1 MRLSVKKDLDT
12 TKKLLVL
19 GWFSDDE
26 DFYKNFNPAVHKKIL
41 SALKNKS
48 FSERLGS
55 TTRLMIN
62 DSLYEEILVVSMGS
76 SEKICGEGVRRALS
90 KGVLH
95 AKSLKL
101 DGFTTNIAELAISK
115 NLDVSDVGLACGE
128 SCVLSNYTFNKYSS
142 KSKDEVFVKNVSFS
156 LPQYHKKFSSALD
169 KGSKIGE
176 ATNYAKELVNEP
188 ACVVNPS
195 FLETEARK
203 LAKDPKINL
212 KVLKKKDLEKKGMN
226 LILAVGK
233 GSVNEPR
240 VLVIDYR
247 GSAKKPEHV
256 ILGKG
261 VTFDSGGYNIKPT
274 GYMEEMKY
282 DMAGAAAVFGVVKA
296 LTLLKPRISA
306 SFVIPLAENMI
317 SSKAYR
323 PSDIIKAMN
332 GKTVEVLNTDAE
344 GRLILADALSY
355 ATEKYKGSSLID
367 VATLTGA
374 TVIALGH
381 VATSLI
387 SNDSSLTEALELA
400 GHSSGDRVWELPF
413 FEDYHD
419 FMDSDIADVSN
430 ISKKF
435 DRSAGVI
442 TGGVFLSKFVGD
454 AKWAHLDI
462 GGTAFL
468 KEPFF
473 YNQKYATGSGVR
485 VLTYFLNKL

>member
-1 MRLSVKKDLDT
+1 MKLLVKKDLDT
-12 TKKLLVL
+12 SKDLLVL
-19 GWFSDDE
+19 GWFSDDKNA
-26 DFYKNFNPAVHKKIL
+26 YKDFNPTVHKKIMA
-41 SALKNKS
+41 ALKKKS
-48 FSERLGS
+48 FSEKLGS
-55 TTRLMIN
+55 TTQLMIN
-62 DSLYEEILVVSMGS
+62 DSLYEEVLIVSMGPS
-76 SEKICGEGVRRALS
+76 KDISAEGVRRVLS

-95 AKSLKL
+95 AKSLKI
-101 DGFTTNIAELAISK
+101 DGFTTNIAELAVSK
-115 NLDVSDVGLACGE
+115 GLDVVEVGLACGE
-128 SCVLSNYTFNKYSS
+128 SCVLSNYTFNKYTS
-142 KSKDEVFVKNVSFS
+142 KAKEEVFVRSVSFS
-156 LPQYHKKFSSALD
+156 FFQDSKKLSSALS

-188 ACVVNPS
+188 ACVANPS
-195 FLETEARK
+195 FLETEAKR
-203 LAKDPKINL
+203 LAKDPKISL

-233 GSVNEPR
+233 GSANEPR
-240 VLVIDYR
+240 VLVLDYK
-247 GSAKKPEHV
+247 GATKKPEHV

-261 VTFDSGGYNIKPT
+261 ITFDSGGYNIKPT

-282 DMAGAAAVFGVVKA
+282 DMAGAAAVLGVVKA
-296 LTLLKPRISA
+296 LSLLKTKISV
-306 SFVIPLAENMI
+306 SFVVPLAENMV

-355 ATEKYKGSSLID
+355 ASENYKGASLID

-374 TVIALGH
+374 TVVALGH
-381 VATSLI
+381 FATSLV
-387 SNDSSLTEALELA
+387 SNDSSLSESLELA

-413 FEDYHD
+413 FEDYQD
-419 FMDSDIADVSN
+419 LMDSDIADVSN
-430 ISKKF
+430 ISKKY

-442 TGGVFLSKFVGD
+442 TGGVFLSKFVGTS
-454 AKWAHLDI
+454 KWAHLDI
-462 GGTAFL
+462 GGTAYL

-473 YNQKYATGSGVR
+473 YNQKYATGAGVR